1 MIIRNEKEDDHKIVE
16 ELTKRAFWN
25 LHVPGCNEHYL
36 VHKMRSHSDFIPELD
51 FVIEVDNKIIGNI
64 MYTKSKLLNNQ
75 NQEVIILTFGPVSIE
90 PQYQRK
96 GYGKKLIEHSFEK
109 AKGMGYNYIV
119 IYGNPCN
126 YLGLG
131 FKSCKRFSIYV
142 GDEIYPSALL
152 VRQIG
157 DNSLSNEKW
166 KFVESDVYA
175 VDNNEAE
182 LFDKGFETMQ
192 KEVTHHQEEFYILSN
207 SRVTA

>member
-1 MIIRNEKEDDHKIVE
+1 MIIRNEKEDDHRIVE

-36 VHKMRSHSDFIPELD
+36 VHQMRSHPDFLPELA
-51 FVIEVDNKIIGNI
+51 FVLEIEGKIIGNI

-75 NQEVIILTFGPVSIE
+75 NHEAIILTFGPVSIE

-109 AKGMGYNYIV
+109 AKRMGYNYIV

-126 YLGLG
+126 YVGLG
-131 FKSCKRFSIYV
+131 FKSCKRFNIYV

-152 VRQIG
+152 VKQIG

-166 KFVESDVYA
+166 RFVESGIYA

-182 LFDKGFETMQ
+182 LFDKGFEAMP
-192 KEVTHHQEEFYILSN
+192 KEVNDYQEEFYIMSN